1 MTSLG
6 RRNKVDPS
14 SDITWAITAYVHND
28 EDGLKFRWSGGAY
41 IDIIVNGIAVDVI
54 NVYDYAKGQCEIR
67 TAKQFIRKIREYLQE
82 GGMNLG

>member
-1 MTSLG
+1 MTSLD
-6 RRNKVDPS
+6 RKNKIDPNT
-14 SDITWAITAYVHND
+14 DITWSIIAYVHGY

-67 TAKQFIRKIREYLQE
+67 TAKQFIRKIREYLRE